1 MLALVSYDTNPG
13 WLIGIDRHAS
23 HWSDLSGGTWM
34 REDTEEESDSRL
46 SGLGAEK
53 HIHTWDTEVLRV
65 LTDTIQKGKVT

>member
-1 MLALVSYDTNPG
+1 
-13 WLIGIDRHAS
+13 
-23 HWSDLSGGTWM
+23 M

-65 LTDTIQKGKVT
+65 QSIKDRDERLKDPDAPGFISHFVSRGLFFENISI